1 MSSQEARPD
10 KPAAHEQKPL
20 IAALVPYPVYP
31 AKMGGQKGIALFY
44 QYLSERLPVTV
55 ISTRNN
61 AFPQNSPIR
70 FEPMLGNSRWRY
82 LNPAYFFRLR
92 KWLIREKITHLVLE
106 HPYYGWLG
114 TLISLTT
121 KIKLVVHSHNIEGL
135 RFKSTGKWW
144 WGILWHYEKW
154 THRMAGHSFFVT
166 DEDRDYAIRFF
177 KLSGK
182 RTHCITY
189 GIDIHQPPA
198 ATDRLMARKILEQRH
213 GIDPDERILLF
224 NGTLSYG
231 PNRDAL
237 RHIIQDIAP
246 LLSDN
251 GLRYRVLV
259 CGKDLPA
266 EFLQHAKGDKLADRI
281 SYAGFVE
288 DINTYFLGSDIF
300 LNPVNDG
307 GGIKTKLV
315 EALGLNLSV
324 VSTRNGAIGVPQ
336 SLVNQKMK
344 LVDNNDWEAFCK
356 AICQSNPAEN
366 TPAVF
371 YNHFYWGNIADK
383 AADILRNK

>member
-1 MSSQEARPD
+1 MSSQEARSD
-10 KPAAHEQKPL
+10 NREAHTREPF
-20 IAALVPYPVYP
+20 IAALVPYQVYP

-61 AFPQNSPIR
+61 AFPANSAIR
-70 FEPMLGNSRWRY
+70 FKPMLGNSRWRY
-82 LNPAYFFRLR
+82 LNPVYFFRLR
-92 KWLIREKITHLVLE
+92 KWLLREKATHLVIE

-114 TLISLTT
+114 AMIRLTT
-121 KIKLVVHSHNIEGL
+121 KITLIVHSHNIEGL

-154 THRMAGHSFFVT
+154 THRMADHSFFVT

-177 KLSGK
+177 RLSGK

-189 GIDIHQPPA
+189 GIDMHENPA
-198 ATDRLMARKILEQRH
+198 LADRLMARKILKQRH
-213 GIDPDERILLF
+213 GIQSDERILLF

-231 PNRDAL
+231 PNSDAL
-237 RHIIQDIAP
+237 RQIINEISP
-246 LLSDN
+246 LLSKN
-251 GLRYRVLV
+251 GFRYRILV

-266 EFLQHAKGDKLADRI
+266 EFLQQAGSGELAERVT
-281 SYAGFVE
+281 YAGFVD
-288 DINTYFLGSDIF
+288 DINTYFMGSDIF

-336 SLVNQKMK
+336 QLTNQKMK
-344 LVDNNDWEAFCK
+344 LVDNNDWDAFCK
-356 AICQSNPAEN
+356 AIRQADPAEN
-366 TPAVF
+366 TPPVF